1 MTSLKE
7 IAALSFTLLVHSGV
21 LTEEEINLAK
31 QDGYEGLDKLLGEKI
46 LIATGAI
53 KNDSKN

>member
-1 MTSLKE
+1 MSNIKE
-7 IAALSFTLLVHSGV
+7 IAALAFTLLVHSGV
-21 LTEEEINLAK
+21 LTEEEITLAK

-53 KNDSKN
+53 KNDNKN